1 MAESLVC
8 AYDTN
13 RIGHRQGGGKLI
25 LLGVGDYLTIP
36 FQEGKLMALC
46 PGYIYRLRRQ
56 TASDLACLSCS
67 QASSFG
73 RRQFTLGPTGDF
85 RGLVH

>member
-25 LLGVGDYLTIP
+25 LLGVGDSITIP
-36 FQEGKLMALC
+36 FQEGKL
-46 PGYIYRLRRQ
+46 
-56 TASDLACLSCS
+56 TVF
-67 QASSFG
+67 SFG
-73 RRQFTLGPTGDF
+73 RRQFAFGPTSDF
-85 RGLVH
+85 RGLVN

>member
-36 FQEGKLMALC
+36 FQEGKLIESPLEGDNLLSVLPVTLEAWS
-46 PGYIYRLRRQ
+46 I
-56 TASDLACLSCS
+56 DLKKL
-67 QASSFG
+67 
-73 RRQFTLGPTGDF
+73 
-85 RGLVH
+85 